1 VVGSAPVPPLPGRE
15 ASSVAGNGSAELR
28 SVVSKVAA
36 ILGAFRFEGALTV
49 TEIAR
54 STELPLST
62 AHRLVVELA
71 DWQLLRRGGDGRYGL
86 TGVATRQADR
96 ASVDIR
102 DRAEPVVEDLS
113 SVMRRDVRLGV
124 LDGLRVRYAE
134 KTVGRRPLS
143 NLSAT
148 ATSPAR
154 ATAIG
159 QVLLTFTTGDM
170 SRRRVGPE
178 LRSYTS
184 STWTTATWLKQVRLH
199 GVAVVSGEH
208 VGGQSAVA
216 APVFRDGGEIVAALG
231 IRLHDVRAELPMV
244 VPALMVAARGLS
256 RDLAHRPP
264 AGAGE
269 PACPVAMVVPLEK
282 QAAGVQRGL

>member
-1 VVGSAPVPPLPGRE
+1 
-15 ASSVAGNGSAELR
+15 VAGNGSAELR

-36 ILGAFRFEGALTV
+36 ILRAFRFEGALTV

-54 STELPLST
+54 TTELPLST

-96 ASVDIR
+96 ASADVR
-102 DRAEPVVEDLS
+102 DRAGPVVEDLS
-113 SVMRRDVRLGV
+113 SVTRRNVRLGV
-124 LDGLRVRYAE
+124 LEGLRVRYAE
-134 KTVGRRPLS
+134 KTYGLRPLS
-143 NLSAT
+143 NLSST
-148 ATSPAR
+148 ATSPAH

-159 QVLLTFTTGDM
+159 QVLLTFSTGDM
-170 SRRRVGPE
+170 LRSGVGPG
-178 LRSYTS
+178 LRRSTS
-184 STWTTATWLKQVRLH
+184 STLTTATWLDHALKKVRLH

-208 VGGQSAVA
+208 IGGHSAVA
-216 APVFRDGGEIVAALG
+216 APVFGDGGEIVAALE
-231 IRLHDVRAELPMV
+231 IRLHDVRAELPTV
-244 VPALMVAARGLS
+244 VPALMVAARGLT

-269 PACPVAMVVPLEK
+269 PAGPVATAVALDK
-282 QAAGVQRGL
+282 QIARRQRGL